1 MLSERTQTKE
11 IHLYKILEYAHS
23 SIVRESTSV
32 FAWGGGWGE
41 KEGWITRQQSE
52 TLECDEYVHHP
63 DSNDNLVSIYIYMSC
78 VRPQSLSYV

>member
-23 SIVRESTSV
+23 SIVRENMSV
-32 FAWGGGWGE
+32 FTWGGRWGE

-52 TLECDEYVHHP
+52 TFGV
-63 DSNDNLVSIYIYMSC
+63 
-78 VRPQSLSYV
+78 